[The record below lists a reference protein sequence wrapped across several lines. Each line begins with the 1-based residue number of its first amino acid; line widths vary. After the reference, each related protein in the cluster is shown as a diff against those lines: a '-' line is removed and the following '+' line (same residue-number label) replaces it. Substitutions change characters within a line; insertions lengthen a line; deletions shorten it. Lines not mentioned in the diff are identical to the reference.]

1 MRLWQGD
8 RMIILVLLECAAR
21 RTYGYACPHVRRV
34 VFFVMKKAASVLA
47 IVFFLS
53 TLFLIY
59 FFIFRG
65 TVIESEDERVAI
77 QLSENNA
84 DFALAEMR
92 IFLESIQLINEG
104 VLNKDA
110 SLIFKGGRQSGA
122 KVVEETPKD
131 MMRSLPIGFKK
142 LGLSTHAK
150 FDVIA
155 DSIKINN
162 NFEYAQRE
170 LNTLLN
176 LCITCHR
183 TYKIE
188 VIQ

>member
-1 MRLWQGD
+1 
-8 RMIILVLLECAAR
+8 
-21 RTYGYACPHVRRV
+21 
-34 VFFVMKKAASVLA
+34 MKKLPTVLA
-47 IVFFLS
+47 IVFFLT

-59 FFIFRG
+59 FFVFRG
-65 TVIESEDERVAI
+65 TVIETEDERVVI

-84 DFALAEMR
+84 GFALAEMR
-92 IFLESIQLINEG
+92 TFLESIQLINEG
-104 VLNKDA
+104 ILNKDA
-110 SLIFKGGRQSGA
+110 SLIYKGGRQSGA

-142 LGLSTHAK
+142 LGLGTHAK

-155 DSIKINN
+155 DSIRANN
-162 NFEYAQRE
+162 DFDYAHKE

-176 LCITCHR
+176 MCVTCHR

-188 VIQ
+188 VAQ